1 MTPERGAA
9 VLAQTPI
16 KRLVEADEIAEMV
29 VWLSSEPA
37 MSPALLQCQWRLDG
51 DLTPGT
57 ASWYKQRGSR
67 SGMEGEMANRSAAA
81 SRLVDRRTCCR
92 SQRRSAPRDRR

>member
-29 VWLSSEPA
+29 VWLSFD
-37 MSPALLQCQWRLDG
+37 W
-51 DLTPGT
+51 
-57 ASWYKQRGSR
+57 ASHVTGACYNVNGGS
-67 SGMEGEMANRSAAA
+67 MAI
-81 SRLVDRRTCCR
+81 
-92 SQRRSAPRDRR
+92 